1 MATKPASLAVI
12 TLDGFQHYLLPADR
26 ALKIVALMEGA
37 VSLEQDYTSRNF
49 ARKEWVT
56 KNETTVS
63 YETAK
68 ADSIRT
74 PEGEAAQ
81 MRRTLLITWPEL
93 VALAITNGIDKA
105 DQVTI
110 DAAQAAID
118 KAAARPAEGI

>member
-26 ALKIVALMEGA
+26 ALKKGA

-81 MRRTLLITWPEL
+81 MPKRSGARASIEGKATRLLTK
-93 VALAITNGIDKA
+93 GG
-105 DQVTI
+105 DQ
-110 DAAQAAID
+110 
-118 KAAARPAEGI
+118 